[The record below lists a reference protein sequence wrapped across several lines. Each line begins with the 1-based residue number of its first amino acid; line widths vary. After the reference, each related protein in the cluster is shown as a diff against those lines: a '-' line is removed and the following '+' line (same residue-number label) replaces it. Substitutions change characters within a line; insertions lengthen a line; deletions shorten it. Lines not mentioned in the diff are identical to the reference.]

1 MFKLL
6 FISNFFIMT
15 DTYLR
20 SLGFAPV
27 QPETR
32 ASRAAFAKTWRYRY
46 DHEAR
51 DGAHLYIEHPLG
63 ISSCRLS
70 ALAAPLAAQDIFA
83 TLDLHDRAGLEAAI
97 SAFYSAHGGMGA
109 VMPSLVTPGFR
120 PFRREQ

>member
-1 MFKLL
+1 
-6 FISNFFIMT
+6 MT

-32 ASRAAFAKTWRYRY
+32 TSRAAFDKTWRYRF

-51 DGAHLYIEHPLG
+51 DGAQLYIEHPLG
-63 ISSCRLS
+63 IPSCRLS
-70 ALAAPLAAQDIFA
+70 ALAAPLATQDVFA

-97 SAFYSAHGGMGA
+97 GAFYSAHGGMGA
-109 VMPSLVTPGFR
+109 AVPNTVSQGFR
-120 PFRREQ
+120 PFRREL